1 MRGLAVNLEMNL
13 PLAHVI
19 CVCLL
24 CVISV
29 STPSFSSAAFQSSD
43 ESDSTWGPAPPQ
55 QHSATLSR
63 FVGAASAYNIAYE
76 MNAD

>member
-19 CVCLL
+19 SVCLL

-43 ESDSTWGPAPPQ
+43 ESDST
-55 QHSATLSR
+55 
-63 FVGAASAYNIAYE
+63 
-76 MNAD
+76 